1 MNSGSATI
9 INGKVYYGG
18 GLTTSLSKDD
28 DIADNIVYCY
38 DPTLDSWTPLPP
50 LPVKLFSLGQINNEH
65 NIIELVATGGAQRKR
80 ENEILSTVHTFD
92 EQSKRWEVKIP
103 PMPTARCIHGVLSL
117 QSALVVAGGQ
127 INSFDDSDSYTNSV
141 EVFKLDEKQWYRAK
155 PLPVC
160 LFNMSLVLLHGT
172 CYVIGG
178 YRDRVLCQVYFITV
192 EALLN
197 NTVHADQTT
206 DYLDGIWNTLHACT
220 PNSQPA
226 AVALAGYLLTIGGTS
241 KDADELP
248 QKEVYIYS
256 PSSSTWDPISCLDTS
271 REICT
276 AIGISSLEILVIG
289 GWTPEDGD
297 KKTVV
302 KGRLQFLPKQ

>member
-28 DIADNIVYCY
+28 AIADNIVYCY

-50 LPVKLFSLGQINNEH
+50 LPVKHFSLGQINNEH
-65 NIIELVATGGAQRKR
+65 NVIELVATGGALRMHK
-80 ENEILSTVHTFD
+80 NEIQSAVHMFN
-92 EQSKRWEVKIP
+92 EKCQRWEVKIP
-103 PMPTARCIHGVLSL
+103 PIPTARCLHGVLSL

-127 INSFDDSDSYTNSV
+127 INSSDDGDSYTNSV
-141 EVFKLDEKQWYRAK
+141 EVFKSDEKQWYQAV
-155 PLPVC
+155 PLPVS
-160 LFNMSLVLLHGT
+160 LFNMPVVLLHDT

-178 YRDRVLCQVYFITV
+178 YHDQVLCQVYFTTIK
-192 EALLN
+192 ALLN
-197 NTVHADQTT
+197 NTVLVDQTT
-206 DYLDGIWNTLHACT
+206 DHLDGIWNTLPACT

-226 AVALAGYLLTIGGTS
+226 AVALAGYLLTLAGTS
-241 KDADELP
+241 KDPDELP
-248 QKEVYIYS
+248 QKEVYVYS
-256 PSSSTWDPISCLDTS
+256 PLSSTWDPIGDLDS
-271 REICT
+271 SQEICT
-276 AIGISSLEILVIG
+276 AIGLSSLEMLVIG

-297 KKTVV
+297 KNTVM